1 MATRRSSDAPRS
13 GESAPAAAS
22 APRASRAR
30 KTIATAASA
39 AVTPEA
45 RQAMIAE
52 KAFLRA
58 ERRGFTP
65 GREADDW
72 LAAEAE
78 VDAWLKLSHG
88 GSSQ

>member
-1 MATRRSSDAPRS
+1 V
-13 GESAPAAAS
+13 
-22 APRASRAR
+22 
-30 KTIATAASA
+30 SA

-45 RQAMIAE
+45 RHAMIAE
-52 KAFLRA
+52 KAYLRA

-78 VDAWLKLSHG
+78 VDALLKLSHG